1 MYKITLKNIKSIN
14 YLEFS
19 FPDKNGVYL
28 LTGGNGCGKTTLL
41 IALNRLGDNL
51 AFSKNI
57 KTSTAGF
64 DSFRDAQ
71 IIYSTEHDSVI
82 YHRAGIRWVP
92 TPRSKSNLI
101 KTFPCQNILYLSTSG
116 LRFYAQEPKDLKDQR
131 HNAVSDEIINPLNDI
146 LNTSKFNDLKYIKIK
161 SPKGK
166 QRHLHRDNK
175 LYVIKDPKNN
185 YYSEQNFSL
194 GERLLLNSLD
204 FIEKIKER
212 SLLLIDEVE
221 LALHPI
227 AQIKFYDYLTKIAKE
242 KKLTV
247 ILSTHS
253 SSLIKHAKH
262 RIYLENNN
270 GQVSVLNNCYPA
282 YILRDIATEEDF
294 RPDFIF
300 LVEDIMAQRYMH
312 YLLSKYLKEINSKI
326 ICKIIPVGGHKQV
339 IELMEKYPTLS
350 YPKSKIQS
358 MLDADVKDT
367 YKEVSKKSDKTDADA
382 AYIDLFRRNKNNI
395 SFLKITPELR
405 TWEWL
410 LRNPN
415 ILQQNIE
422 SKYGRQS
429 FYVSTIVQKI
439 EEEEAINKNS
449 NNLRNWAKG
458 CFKNLASKVCP
469 QIKDFNEADLYKCIF
484 ESYVEDF
491 TSNQTNMNYIKGY
504 FGRILNRK

>member
-1 MYKITLKNIKSIN
+1 
-14 YLEFS
+14 
-19 FPDKNGVYL
+19 
-28 LTGGNGCGKTTLL
+28 
-41 IALNRLGDNL
+41 
-51 AFSKNI
+51 
-57 KTSTAGF
+57 
-64 DSFRDAQ
+64 
-71 IIYSTEHDSVI
+71 
-82 YHRAGIRWVP
+82 
-92 TPRSKSNLI
+92 
-101 KTFPCQNILYLSTSG
+101 
-116 LRFYAQEPKDLKDQR
+116 
-131 HNAVSDEIINPLNDI
+131 
-146 LNTSKFNDLKYIKIK
+146 
-161 SPKGK
+161 
-166 QRHLHRDNK
+166 
-175 LYVIKDPKNN
+175 
-185 YYSEQNFSL
+185 
-194 GERLLLNSLD
+194 
-204 FIEKIKER
+204 
-212 SLLLIDEVE
+212 
-221 LALHPI
+221 
-227 AQIKFYDYLTKIAKE
+227 
-242 KKLTV
+242 
-247 ILSTHS
+247 
-253 SSLIKHAKH
+253 
-262 RIYLENNN
+262 
-270 GQVSVLNNCYPA
+270 
-282 YILRDIATEEDF
+282 
-294 RPDFIF
+294 
-300 LVEDIMAQRYMH
+300 
-312 YLLSKYLKEINSKI
+312 
-326 ICKIIPVGGHKQV
+326 
-339 IELMEKYPTLS
+339 MEKYPTLS

-469 QIKDFNEADLYKCIF
+469 QIVDFNEADLYKCIF